1 MFLIYEGHMINNIE
15 EWIIK
20 SNPEL
25 SMYTKKD
32 KEGSYLTPNT
42 KVKLDECK
50 FYLKLNSKNYKKI

>member
-1 MFLIYEGHMINNIE
+1 MFLIYEGHMIKDIE

-25 SMYTKKD
+25 SIYTKKD

-42 KVKLDECK
+42 KVKLDECNFLFKIK
-50 FYLKLNSKNYKKI
+50 F